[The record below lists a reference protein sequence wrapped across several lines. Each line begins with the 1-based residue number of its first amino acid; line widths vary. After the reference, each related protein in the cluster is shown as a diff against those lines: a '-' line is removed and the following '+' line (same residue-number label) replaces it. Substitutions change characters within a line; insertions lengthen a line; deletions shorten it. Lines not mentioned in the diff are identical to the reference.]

1 MSLKG
6 LTLGALA
13 GAAVLLS
20 AGAVSA
26 QASLATGYVSFVQPN
41 GTAGPNDVIEV
52 YLRLTLDEASVAL
65 SVDEF
70 GVITSGGPSL
80 SEIADAGIDLNQ
92 PYGVALGGY
101 VGCGGSFF
109 PSGCSGGEYEL
120 NFQPRPVNFTLS
132 GGEFIE
138 FLWLTFTPSGGP
150 AAAGV
155 YNRRLWPGCEW
166 RLRVPHL
173 QSLQADL
180 HAWRRQLRLQPHR
193 RRRRRRRRRGSR
205 AGDLGA
211 DDRRLRPCRVGPAAA
226 PRRPRLIPER
236 PRRVTRLPGPAEPST
251 R

>member
-13 GAAVLLS
+13 SAAMLFA

-26 QASLATGYVSFVQPN
+26 QSSLATGYVSFVQPN

-92 PYGVALGGY
+92 PYGVGLGGY

-120 NFQPRPVNFTLS
+120 NFQPRPVNFTLN

-155 YNRRLWPGCEW
+155 YNFYETAITIDAYGQDANGGYAFRTFSPFRPTCTHGDDSCDFS
-166 RLRVPHL
+166 RTVAGGGGGVVPEPATWAL
-173 QSLQADL
+173 MIGGFGLAGSAL
-180 HAWRRQLRLQPHR
+180 R
-193 RRRRRRRRRGSR
+193 RRR
-205 AGDLGA
+205 
-211 DDRRLRPCRVGPAAA
+211 AA
-226 PRRPRLIPER
+226 L
-236 PRRVTRLPGPAEPST
+236 V
-251 R
+251 